1 MTTTPARRVN
11 QTTIEGT
18 TFLDVAN
25 KITSNPPKWLLIGLN
40 HFSKF
45 IRLEPELTSKEYR
58 EIDEHMLEAAQYLT
72 KWLPIYY
79 DLEKEFGF
87 ECPDCV
93 DNASNSLHELTEI
106 LEKDMNQARTGVGRK
121 ANIQRRICASVVIE
135 AWRLIHG
142 KVKPRSRGLSETCI
156 DYWLACGREL
166 TDEINDPENW
176 RLSVQEALDE
186 GEGVREILERYRM
199 SEK

>member
-1 MTTTPARRVN
+1 MTAAF
-11 QTTIEGT
+11 EE
-18 TFLDVAN
+18 VAS
-25 KITSNPPKWLLIGLN
+25 KIANGKTPKWLLIGLN

-45 IRLEPELTSKEYR
+45 IRLEPKLTSKEAR
-58 EIDEHMLEAAQYLT
+58 EIDERMLEAARYLT
-72 KWLPIYY
+72 KWLPTYY

-93 DNASNSLHELTEI
+93 DTASIALHELTEL
-106 LEKDMNQARTGVGRK
+106 LEKDINEAQTGVGRK
-121 ANIQRRICASVVIE
+121 ANIQQRICASVVVE

-142 KVKPRSRGLSETCI
+142 KVKHRSRALLDTCI

-176 RLSVQEALDE
+176 RRSVHYVLDE

-199 SEK
+199 NNK

>member
-1 MTTTPARRVN
+1 MQEPTNP
-11 QTTIEGT
+11 
-18 TFLDVAN
+18 TFGDVARAIA
-25 KITSNPPKWLLIGLN
+25 KGKSPPWLLIGLN

-58 EIDEHMLEAAQYLT
+58 EIDESMLKAAQYLT

-93 DNASNSLHELTEI
+93 DNASNALHELTEI
-106 LEKDMNQARTGVGRK
+106 LEKDINEARTGAGRK

-135 AWRLIHG
+135 AWRLIHHG
-142 KVKPRSRGLSETCI
+142 KIKHRSRPLGETCI

-176 RLSVQEALDE
+176 RVPIEDALDE
-186 GEGVREILERYRM
+186 GAGVREVLERY
-199 SEK
+199 KIGAK

>member
-1 MTTTPARRVN
+1 MTAEATAF
-11 QTTIEGT
+11 E
-18 TFLDVAN
+18 DVAS
-25 KITSNPPKWLLIGLN
+25 KIANGKTPKWLLTGLN

-45 IRLEPELTSKEYR
+45 IRLEPELTSKEAR
-58 EIDEHMLEAAQYLT
+58 EIDERMLEAARCLT

-87 ECPDCV
+87 EYPDCV
-93 DNASNSLHELTEI
+93 DSASNALHELTEL
-106 LEKDMNQARTGVGRK
+106 LENDINEARIGVGRK
-121 ANIQRRICASVVIE
+121 ANIQQRICASVVVE
-135 AWRLIHG
+135 AWRLIHDG
-142 KVKPRSRGLSETCI
+142 KVKPRSRALLETCI

-176 RLSVQEALDE
+176 RRPVNYALDK

-199 SEK
+199 REK

>member
-1 MTTTPARRVN
+1 MQEPTTTFA
-11 QTTIEGT
+11 
-18 TFLDVAN
+18 DVARAIA
-25 KITSNPPKWLLIGLN
+25 KGKSPPWLLIGLN

-45 IRLEPELTSKEYR
+45 IRLEPELTSEEYR
-58 EIDEHMLEAAQYLT
+58 EIDERMLEAAQYLT

-93 DNASNSLHELTEI
+93 DNASNALHELTEI
-106 LEKDMNQARTGVGRK
+106 LEKDINEARTGAGRK

-135 AWRLIHG
+135 AWRLIHDG
-142 KVKPRSRGLSETCI
+142 KVKHRSRALSETCI

-176 RLSVQEALDE
+176 RVPIQDALDE
-186 GEGVREILERYRM
+186 GAGVREVLERYKIG
-199 SEK
+199 EK